1 MFCWLWERERGE
13 RGRERG
19 EWEREKD
26 ISEWFHMLNEF
37 SDTLSERDA
46 GALFPSRFG
55 KEGLTTASA
64 ACESP
69 TLATFSSFLF
79 THFAASL
86 WSEISNSTALIS
98 PLKCRHVTRKCQLD
112 YNGARGGARDTVRR
126 ARSQLSRGENGVSGA
141 SDRPAE
147 MGAGNTCY
155 RWVGTV
161 KNVSCEWYCCLT
173 VTKTEMCL
181 FVF

>member
-1 MFCWLWERERGE
+1 MLTVSVKLWERERE
-13 RGRERG
+13 RER
-19 EWEREKD
+19 E

-46 GALFPSRFG
+46 AALFSSRFG
-55 KEGLTTASA
+55 KEGLTTAGA

-69 TLATFSSFLF
+69 TQATFSSFLF

-86 WSEISNSTALIS
+86 WSLSNSTALFS
-98 PLKCRHVTRKCQLD
+98 PLKCRHATRECQLD
-112 YNGARGGARDTVRR
+112 YYGARGRARDTVRR

-155 RWVGTV
+155 RWVWTPCATV
-161 KNVSCEWYCCLT
+161 CHLGEERFL
-173 VTKTEMCL
+173 
-181 FVF
+181 